1 MGIYYVE
8 LTKRTIHIHIKYMY
22 IGIDID
28 IDRYRYR
35 YRSWLKPGQVS
46 CAEFV
51 QYSFV
56 PSFGPWAAVAKIV
69 HVL

>member
-46 CAEFV
+46 CASCPIFLC
-51 QYSFV
+51 